1 MVSWDRRN
9 LISDIYV
16 ICSVYFQHCLWEHR
30 YNLFKLK
37 TLKLYKPRINI
48 FFKIMHSTS
57 VLAGQLI
64 ILKMFPPQKYK
75 HPKME
80 KHEHYHNVSVLI
92 YELYKYIVSP
102 KRFSCN
108 LKKMCVAKIVYVLKR
123 KTGEWGSC
131 HSERKHNGL
140 FTQRSLR
147 PERPGG
153 LLEAR
158 QPLRTYP
165 VSTPGPPGSQPLLL

>member
-1 MVSWDRRN
+1 MGTQVQFIQAKDIETIQTKNKYFLQNYAFYFSFSRPTDNFEDVS
-9 LISDIYV
+9 
-16 ICSVYFQHCLWEHR
+16 
-30 YNLFKLK
+30 
-37 TLKLYKPRINI
+37 
-48 FFKIMHSTS
+48 
-57 VLAGQLI
+57 
-64 ILKMFPPQKYK
+64 PQKYK

-108 LKKMCVAKIVYVLKR
+108 LKKMCAAKIVYVLKR

-131 HSERKHNGL
+131 HSKRKHNGL